1 MSGVMLGV
9 ICGAVF
15 GALSAGSMF
24 PLTMENKRAAIAA
37 AFINRFA
44 IGLVI
49 PVSALPLAW
58 PLTGLLI
65 GTLFSLPEAIIT
77 KAYAPIMVFGVLGG
91 VAIGFVAQVV
101 LG

>member
-1 MSGVMLGV
+1 MSSVVLGL

-15 GALSAGSMF
+15 GTLSAGSMI
-24 PLTMENKRAAIAA
+24 PLKMDNKRAAIFA

-49 PVSALPLAW
+49 PTISLSLAW

-65 GTLFSLPEAIIT
+65 GVLFSLPEAIIT
-77 KAYAPIMVFGVLGG
+77 KTYVPIMAFGAVGG
-91 VAIGFVAQVV
+91 LAIGFVAQAV